1 MRYNS
6 EESWRYDAKWNRP
19 DTEEQMLY
27 GSTDMK
33 YLEQSNSYRQEVDQR
48 LPGARGGE
56 REVLLSDDGVMFRV
70 MKKFWKQC
78 WWLYNTVSVINA
90 TELYT

>member
-1 MRYNS
+1 
-6 EESWRYDAKWNRP
+6 
-19 DTEEQMLY
+19 MLY

-70 MKKFWKQC
+70 MKKF
-78 WWLYNTVSVINA
+78 
-90 TELYT
+90 

>member
-33 YLEQSNSYRQEVDQR
+33 YLE
-48 LPGARGGE
+48 
-56 REVLLSDDGVMFRV
+56 
-70 MKKFWKQC
+70 
-78 WWLYNTVSVINA
+78 
-90 TELYT
+90 